1 MINVNYKIVIHPL
14 IIIVTIIFFLFC
26 FSPFI
31 SLLSS
36 KKYRNRAY
44 IDLTYRVIAD
54 KETEFAR
61 SKEDII
67 LKLFDYANKH
77 IFVPDRSAPGEANL
91 LDYLVTGVGWC
102 DHQANVFNKLLSKKD
117 IPARYV
123 YLKDKEGISPHT
135 VSEVY
140 FNNRWVIFDPQNYLY
155 FKLDNGNYATL
166 NDLSQ
171 RPQIILSH
179 VKLKSLEATEKDAYE
194 GLKAFWQKLFP
205 LPMEPGRSVPWTKKN
220 NIFTKILDLYAT
232 CFGKRF
238 INAYQGIYLR
248 FTLASVK
255 QIDYK
260 LFFTAR
266 NYQIYYR
273 RDFAIDRYM
282 SLIKNYPESKYSD
295 DSLFFLAL
303 LYIDIDSNYEMAKN
317 IFHKLIV
324 SYPGSEWLS
333 IAKNKIKELD
343 KN

>member
-1 MINVNYKIVIHPL
+1 MVNVNYRIVIRPL
-14 IIIVTIIFFLFC
+14 TIIVAIIFFLFC
-26 FSPFI
+26 LSPFI

-44 IDLTYRVIAD
+44 IDLTYRVIAN
-54 KETEFAR
+54 KEAR
-61 SKEDII
+61 LAKSKEDII
-67 LKLFDYANKH
+67 LRFFDYANRH
-77 IFVPDRSAPGEANL
+77 IFVPERSVPGEANL

-123 YLKDKEGISPHT
+123 YLKDKEGVSPHT

-140 FNNRWVIFDPQNYLY
+140 FNNRWVIFDPQDYLY
-155 FKLDNGNYATL
+155 FKLDDGNYATL
-166 NDLSQ
+166 NDISQ

-179 VKLKSLEATEKDAYE
+179 VKLKSLETTDKDAYE
-194 GLKAFWQKLFP
+194 GSKVFWQRLFP
-205 LPMEPGRSVPWTKKN
+205 LPMEPERSAPWTERN
-220 NIFTKILDLYAT
+220 SIFTEILDLYVT

-238 INAYQGIYLR
+238 INAYQDIYLR
-248 FTLASVK
+248 LTLAPIK
-255 QIDYK
+255 QIDYR
-260 LFFTAR
+260 LFFAAR

-273 RDFAIDRYM
+273 RDLAIDRYM

-295 DSLFFLAL
+295 DGLFFLAL
-303 LYIDIDSNYEMAKN
+303 LYIDIDHDYEMAKDT
-317 IFHKLIV
+317 FHKLIV

-333 IAKNKIKELD
+333 IARNKIKELD